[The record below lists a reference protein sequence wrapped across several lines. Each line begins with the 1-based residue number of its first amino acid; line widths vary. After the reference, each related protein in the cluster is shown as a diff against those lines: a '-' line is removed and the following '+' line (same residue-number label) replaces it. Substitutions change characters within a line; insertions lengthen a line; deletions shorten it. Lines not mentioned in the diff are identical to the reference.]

1 MSLVFLTKPEVFV
14 AGASAAALALSLP
27 YVSGSASEHPRR
39 GFLLAFAAGFVIPI
53 AIFLAY
59 FSLRMPL
66 GESLRAMAGAWAP
79 IITVRPLSSAFYL
92 SISGFAD
99 PLGSAWTM
107 LKALAWLASI
117 FSVGVLLD
125 WGLRRRRSYQALWG
139 GLAAY
144 ILVILFI
151 LSTATLDPS
160 LWLDLGLPV
169 PLLTA
174 LIIAVLV
181 RQSLKNPD
189 ALRSEGRQFPLLI
202 WAVFS
207 LVLLGKT
214 VLNTRLY
221 HYGFYLA
228 FPATLLC
235 ISVLVHDI
243 PRVLAAR
250 WGGGRLFRAFA
261 SVVVLLLVGVLFG
274 MSFLQ
279 YRAKSRAV
287 GTGNDLLFI
296 RDPDLDPASDAIVR
310 ALVRIE
316 EWVPVDATLLV
327 LPEGAMFNYLAR
339 RRSPTRYVNFMPP
352 ELDALGEANMLAAL
366 REEPPDFIMLVHKD
380 TRADYKVSLFGASP
394 GYGRGIMEWVR
405 ANYDT
410 LETIL
415 EEPLKDDRFGIA
427 ILARTA
433 SASSLGSTEA
443 P

>member
-1 MSLVFLTKPEVFV
+1 
-14 AGASAAALALSLP
+14 
-27 YVSGSASEHPRR
+27 
-39 GFLLAFAAGFVIPI
+39 
-53 AIFLAY
+53 
-59 FSLRMPL
+59 
-66 GESLRAMAGAWAP
+66 
-79 IITVRPLSSAFYL
+79 
-92 SISGFAD
+92 
-99 PLGSAWTM
+99 M
-107 LKALAWLASI
+107 LI
-117 FSVGVLLD
+117 
-125 WGLRRRRSYQALWG
+125 
-139 GLAAY
+139 
-144 ILVILFI
+144 ILFI

-181 RQSLKNPD
+181 RESLKNPD

-214 VLNTRLY
+214 VLNTRLH

-250 WGGGRLFRAFA
+250 WGGGGGGRLFRAFA

-279 YRAKSRAV
+279 YRAKSAAV

-310 ALVRIE
+310 ALGRIE

-339 RRSPTRYVNFMPP
+339 RRNPTRYVNFMPP
-352 ELDALGEANMLAAL
+352 ELDALGEDNMLAAL

-380 TRADYKVSLFGASP
+380 TPSDYGVSLFGASP
-394 GYGRGIMEWVR
+394 GYGQRIMEWVR
-405 ANYDT
+405 ANYHT

-415 EEPLKDDRFGIA
+415 AAQGSVRRRKANLHEYCKRPA
-427 ILARTA
+427 LAAGGRKWQ
-433 SASSLGSTEA
+433 
-443 P
+443 